1 MGNVFTD
8 SIKPFS
14 FSLSPSSF
22 LSLLTAAIPTFTHL
36 SSRRRLLSVTLSHS
50 RPVIGLPPFFPNPFS
65 LQIASASF
73 ASYNHLHA
81 VSLFL
86 LRSLQL
92 LHAGP
97 TGCASTT
104 AHDVFYKGSKT
115 VIFNSSSS
123 SDRVSLSTPF
133 ASFSG
138 LKSHSSCKHAA
149 TPSRR
154 RVGSAS
160 STTVRTTA
168 VETLD
173 KTAEVSLVEKSVN
186 TIRFLSIDAVEKANS
201 GHPGLPMSCAPMGH
215 ILYDEIMRYNPKNPS
230 WFNRDRF
237 VLSAGHGCMLQYAL
251 LHLAGYDSVKV
262 NFPLPFSCLFLFT
275 ACFKIFLQLIRSE
288 ARTNFEN
295 KLLCSVAY
303 GFHN

>member
-1 MGNVFTD
+1 
-8 SIKPFS
+8 
-14 FSLSPSSF
+14 
-22 LSLLTAAIPTFTHL
+22 
-36 SSRRRLLSVTLSHS
+36 
-50 RPVIGLPPFFPNPFS
+50 
-65 LQIASASF
+65 
-73 ASYNHLHA
+73 
-81 VSLFL
+81 
-86 LRSLQL
+86 
-92 LHAGP
+92 
-97 TGCASTT
+97 
-104 AHDVFYKGSKT
+104 
-115 VIFNSSSS
+115 
-123 SDRVSLSTPF
+123 
-133 ASFSG
+133 
-138 LKSHSSCKHAA
+138 
-149 TPSRR
+149 
-154 RVGSAS
+154 
-160 STTVRTTA
+160 
-168 VETLD
+168 
-173 KTAEVSLVEKSVN
+173 VEKSVN

-201 GHPGLPMSCAPMGH
+201 GHPGLPMGCAPMGH